1 MKPVVAV
8 ICDTFQDG
16 PHIYHKV
23 GEKYLE
29 ALVRCADVTPV
40 MIPSLDDPIDAEAII
55 SLADGILF
63 TGGYSNIERHHY
75 GHAPAPKGEHQ
86 DPPRDKNSLPL
97 MKAVL
102 DAGLPMLGICRGFQE
117 LNVTLGGTLHPRL
130 HEIDGRM
137 DHREDTSEPVD
148 VQYGYA
154 HSVSMNPVGKLAEIV
169 GNQDFMV
176 NSVHG
181 QGIDHLADGL
191 TIEAIADDQTI
202 EAVSVDGAKSFALA
216 VQWHPEW
223 KAWENRQSTQI
234 FKAFGEAVR
243 NHKRK
248 TIP

>member
-8 ICDTFQDG
+8 ICDTFQIG
-16 PHIYHKV
+16 PHVYHKA

-29 ALVRCADVTPV
+29 ALVRCAKVTPV
-40 MIPSLDDPIDAEAII
+40 LIPSLDDPIDAKAII
-55 SLADGILF
+55 ALADGILF

-75 GHAPAPKGEHQ
+75 GHPPAPKSEHQ
-86 DPPRDKNSLPL
+86 DPARDKNSLPL

-117 LNVTLGGTLHPRL
+117 LNVALGGTLYPRL
-130 HEIDGRM
+130 HETEGRM
-137 DHREDTSEPVD
+137 DHREDTREPVD

-154 HSVSMNPVGKLAEIV
+154 HSVSVNPDGKLAKIV
-169 GNQDFMV
+169 GSQDFMV

-181 QGIDHLADGL
+181 QGIDRLADGL
-191 TIEAIADDQTI
+191 TIEAIADDETI
-202 EAVSVDGAKSFALA
+202 EAVSVDNAEAFALA

-223 KAWENRQSTQI
+223 KAWKNQQSMQI
-234 FKAFGEAVR
+234 FKAFGEAAR
-243 NHKRK
+243 NHKRE